1 MGCLPFRGD
10 IIFWLLSSACCKI
23 QNVLRQKLF
32 PGLLLL
38 VIFALPWPGPQGK
51 QDRDEAF
58 FQRKREQMVRYQVES
73 RGLKDERLLQALL
86 AVPRHLFVP
95 EQYRREAYE
104 DYPLPIG
111 EGQTISQPYIVALMT
126 AAAEVKPGDKVLEIG
141 TGSGYQAAV
150 LNQLTDQVFSIE
162 IRETLAG
169 RAASVLQ
176 SLNYA
181 GVKVRWADGYFGW
194 PEEAPFDAILVT
206 CAANHIPPPLF
217 QQLKEGGRL
226 VIPVG
231 STVFF
236 QTLTLVRKKGG
247 RPVVKQLLDVRFVPM
262 VGEIEKEKR

>member
-1 MGCLPFRGD
+1 MSRRNLVS
-10 IIFWLLSSACCKI
+10 WLLLGIVFCIS
-23 QNVLRQKLF
+23 
-32 PGLLLL
+32 GL
-38 VIFALPWPGPQGK
+38 IS
-51 QDRDEAF
+51 QDNLDKDKTF
-58 FQRKREQMVRYQVES
+58 FQKKREQMVSSQIQS
-73 RGLKDERLLQALL
+73 RGLRDQRLLQAFLS
-86 AVPRHLFVP
+86 VPRHLFVP

-126 AAAEVKPGDKVLEIG
+126 AAAEVQPGDKVLEIG
-141 TGSGYQAAV
+141 TGSGYQAAI
-150 LNQLTDQVFSIE
+150 LNQLTDQVFSVE

-169 RAASVLQ
+169 RAAGVLR
-176 SLNYA
+176 SLNYD
-181 GVKVRWADGYFGW
+181 GVRVRCADGYFGW

-236 QTLTLVRKKGG
+236 QTLTLVRKVGG

-262 VGEIEKEKR
+262 IGEIEKEKR

>member
-1 MGCLPFRGD
+1 MFINLTG
-10 IIFWLLSSACCKI
+10 LSPY
-23 QNVLRQKLF
+23 V
-32 PGLLLL
+32 
-38 VIFALPWPGPQGK
+38 K
-51 QDRDEAF
+51 QDKEEAF
-58 FQRKREQMVRYQVES
+58 FQKKREQMVRHQIQG
-73 RGLKDERLLQALL
+73 RGLKDERLLKALL
-86 AVPRHLFVP
+86 TVPRHLFVP
-95 EQYRREAYE
+95 GQYRREAYE

-126 AAAEVKPGDKVLEIG
+126 EVAEVKPGDKVLEIG

-169 RAASVLQ
+169 RASSVLQ
-176 SLNYA
+176 SLNYT

-236 QTLTLVRKKGG
+236 QTLTLVRKIGG
-247 RPVVKQLLDVRFVPM
+247 KPVVKQLLDVRFVPM

>member
-1 MGCLPFRGD
+1 MNFRRFLGLTVMVLLCLSGLRGQD
-10 IIFWLLSSACCKI
+10 
-23 QNVLRQKLF
+23 Q
-32 PGLLLL
+32 
-38 VIFALPWPGPQGK
+38 K
-51 QDRDEAF
+51 QDSF
-58 FQRKREQMVRYQVES
+58 FQKKREQMVKYQIRA
-73 RGLKDERLLQALL
+73 RGLKDEPLLQAML

-95 EQYRREAYE
+95 EPYRREAYE

-126 AAAEVKPGDKVLEIG
+126 AVAEIKPGDKVLEIG

-150 LNQLTDQVFSIE
+150 LSRLADQVFSIE
-162 IRETLAG
+162 IRETLAA
-169 RAASVLQ
+169 RAARLLQ
-176 SLNYA
+176 SLDYKNI
-181 GVKVRWADGYFGW
+181 KVRWADGYFGW

-206 CAANHIPPPLF
+206 CAANHIPSPLF

-236 QTLTLVRKKGG
+236 QTLTLVKKTGG
-247 RPVVKQLLDVRFVPM
+247 QPVIKQLLDVRFVPM

>member
-1 MGCLPFRGD
+1 MNSRRFLRLT
-10 IIFWLLSSACCKI
+10 ILVLLCFSGLAG
-23 QNVLRQKLF
+23 QDQK
-32 PGLLLL
+32 
-38 VIFALPWPGPQGK
+38 Q
-51 QDRDEAF
+51 ESF
-58 FQRKREQMVRYQVES
+58 FQKKREQMVKYQVRA
-73 RGLKDERLLQALL
+73 RGLKDESLLQALL

-95 EQYRREAYE
+95 EPYRREAYE

-126 AAAEVKPGDKVLEIG
+126 AVAEIKPGDKVLEIG

-150 LNQLTDQVFSIE
+150 LSQLTDRVFSIE
-162 IRETLAG
+162 IRETLATG
-169 RAASVLQ
+169 AARLLQ
-176 SLNYA
+176 SLDYKNI
-181 GVKVRWADGYFGW
+181 KVRWADGYFGW

-236 QTLTLVRKKGG
+236 QTLTLVRKTGG
-247 RPVVKQLLDVRFVPM
+247 QPVIKQLLDVRFVPM

>member
-1 MGCLPFRGD
+1 MNSRRFLGLT
-10 IIFWLLSSACCKI
+10 ILVLLCFSGLAG
-23 QNVLRQKLF
+23 QDQK
-32 PGLLLL
+32 
-38 VIFALPWPGPQGK
+38 Q
-51 QDRDEAF
+51 ESF
-58 FQRKREQMVRYQVES
+58 FQKKREQMVKYQVRA
-73 RGLKDERLLQALL
+73 RGLKDESLLQALL

-95 EQYRREAYE
+95 EAYRREAYE

-126 AAAEVKPGDKVLEIG
+126 AVAEIKPGDKVLEIG

-150 LNQLTDQVFSIE
+150 LSQLTDRVFSIE
-162 IRETLAG
+162 IRETLAAG
-169 RAASVLQ
+169 AARLLQ
-176 SLNYA
+176 SLDYKNI
-181 GVKVRWADGYFGW
+181 KVRWADGYFGW

-236 QTLTLVRKKGG
+236 QTLTLVRKTGG
-247 RPVVKQLLDVRFVPM
+247 QPVIKQLLDVRFVPM

>member
-1 MGCLPFRGD
+1 MLPS
-10 IIFWLLSSACCKI
+10 LLFLALLAVSLS
-23 QNVLRQKLF
+23 
-32 PGLLLL
+32 GLASQ
-38 VIFALPWPGPQGK
+38 VK
-51 QDRDEAF
+51 QDKTEAF
-58 FQRKREQMVRYQVES
+58 FQKKREEMVRNQVRS
-73 RGLKDERLLQALL
+73 RGLKEERLLQALL

-126 AAAEVKPGDKVLEIG
+126 AVAEVKPGDKVLEIG

-150 LNQLTDQVFSIE
+150 LNQLTDQVFSVE
-162 IRETLAG
+162 IREPLAK
-169 RAASVLQ
+169 RAVNLLQ
-176 SLNYA
+176 SLNYP

-236 QTLTLVRKKGG
+236 QTLTLVKKIDGK
-247 RPVVKQLLDVRFVPM
+247 PVVKQLLDVRFVPM
-262 VGEIEKEKR
+262 IGEVEKEKR